1 MSEHEQPK
9 TAERFAWLPAA
20 AALLAFLACNGT
32 IILLALLS
40 LVGVSTVINPHY
52 QAAVI
57 SAFALLTPLLV
68 LAGYRTHRALA
79 PLVLSAAGALL
90 VVAMMYIAYDKI
102 LESTGLLALG
112 VAAAWNWHSARRL
125 RYCKPRA

>member
-1 MSEHEQPK
+1 MLKDEQSK
-9 TAERFAWLPAA
+9 TAEKLAWLPAA

-40 LVGVSTVINPHY
+40 LLGISVVINPHY

-57 SAFALLTPLLV
+57 SAFALLTPLFV
-68 LAGYRTHRALA
+68 YAGYKTHRAIA
-79 PLVLSAAGALL
+79 PLILSAAGAAL
-90 VVAMMYIAYDKI
+90 VIGMMYVTYDKF

-112 VAAAWNWHSARRL
+112 IAAAWNWHGARRL
-125 RYCKPRA
+125 RYSKPRT